1 VDAEQ
6 APDVT
11 ARRPVPNGA
20 GPGAIFVLPAAVP
33 GASRP
38 TASWVSTWGWA
49 AAAERVIGNAWI
61 VDGGGVVDLDEARR
75 RAARP
80 GPRSQPRSA
89 WRELVPVVLKT
100 AYKDGRRWAR
110 ARRFAVDAVGPWSG
124 RDVAFVWQRHELFE
138 RGGLELARRLGV
150 PGVLFVPA
158 TLVWEAAQWGVRR
171 PGWGSWLERAGERP
185 AVCGADLVACGSDL
199 VAEQAERIGADPE
212 RILVTPTGVDL
223 ERFASGRR
231 RDVRGLLG
239 IESSFVVG
247 WVGSFRGF
255 HAAEQAVLAARAV
268 PGATLLMVGDGPERP
283 RVERLADEVG
293 VRAVFTGTVAHDD
306 VPDHLAAM
314 DVAILLATP
323 GQAFHYSPLK
333 LAEYLAAGL
342 PVVAPNVGD
351 LPSRLTDGTD
361 AVLVAPGEVE
371 ALAAALRRLQSDPA
385 QRARIGQNGRE
396 LAIRSWSWDL
406 QVRRTLTALGR

>member
-1 VDAEQ
+1 
-6 APDVT
+6 
-11 ARRPVPNGA
+11 
-20 GPGAIFVLPAAVP
+20 
-33 GASRP
+33 
-38 TASWVSTWGWA
+38 
-49 AAAERVIGNAWI
+49 
-61 VDGGGVVDLDEARR
+61 
-75 RAARP
+75 
-80 GPRSQPRSA
+80 
-89 WRELVPVVLKT
+89 
-100 AYKDGRRWAR
+100 
-110 ARRFAVDAVGPWSG
+110 
-124 RDVAFVWQRHELFE
+124 
-138 RGGLELARRLGV
+138 
-150 PGVLFVPA
+150 
-158 TLVWEAAQWGVRR
+158 
-171 PGWGSWLERAGERP
+171 
-185 AVCGADLVACGSDL
+185 
-199 VAEQAERIGADPE
+199 
-212 RILVTPTGVDL
+212 
-223 ERFASGRR
+223 
-231 RDVRGLLG
+231 
-239 IESSFVVG
+239 
-247 WVGSFRGF
+247 
-255 HAAEQAVLAARAV
+255 
-268 PGATLLMVGDGPERP
+268 MVGDGPERP